1 MKKLKLS
8 PLELDKA
15 TIAMLDANQLQDVV
29 GGVNNLVGAVGGSS
43 TGCGSGSST
52 CSSGGSTGC
61 GSGSSTCRAISL

>member
-15 TIAMLDANQLQDVV
+15 TIALLDANQLQDVV
-29 GGVNNLVGAVGGSS
+29 GGTNNLVGIISGGS

-61 GSGSSTCRAISL
+61 GSGSSTCRAIAL